1 MSDEEALLSALAA
14 QVLTPSS
21 LPPEEKR
28 RRLVE
33 LVVNSD
39 YGTCHPSFLSS
50 LMDWT
55 QQAVALWLEAMPIK
69 EGPVLGKVNKGGRFV
84 GAGMSA
90 PSIYS
95 MVVEYAELL
104 GVEFRP
110 HDLRRTYGKL
120 AHKGGAKIEQIQLS
134 YGHAS
139 LTTTER
145 YLGIEQDL
153 EDAPCDHLGLT
164 TT

>member
-1 MSDEEALLSALAA
+1 MDACGPWPFRIGPNK
-14 QVLTPSS
+14 PSRS
-21 LPPEEKR
+21 GWKP
-28 RRLVE
+28 
-33 LVVNSD
+33 
-39 YGTCHPSFLSS
+39 C
-50 LMDWT
+50 
-55 QQAVALWLEAMPIK
+55 PIK

-90 PSIYS
+90 PSIYAV
-95 MVVEYAELL
+95 VVEYAERL
-104 GVEFRP
+104 GVDFRP

-164 TT
+164 TA